1 MTKNA
6 PGALSLRMYISYG
19 LAYALP
25 LLVLLIITLDLR
37 RVEYFKYFFPRFGN
51 DLDVLQAVNIDRRF
65 TSWES
70 SLRTFFTV
78 RTIGALDD
86 FNKNDKEWETFIYDL
101 NAAAREQAWIDALR
115 QADDNRKQLLKM
127 VDAAAQP
134 ILALQDTAERT
145 FLPYTGQI
153 INRALLLN
161 DLTLEARP
169 AKGTKSSTAKPLGND
184 LLLTFNTAITSVI
197 RYAITGEREMIA
209 ESRQNFLQLEN
220 ALNALSAYSDPQLE
234 KQVQEIRGII
244 NNLYRDFDSLVENR
258 AAAVKASGDFNNT
271 ATQDVLKAVNPLLGT
286 EWKATTDQADTQFI
300 ERSFKRMHLFLLIG
314 YIVLGIG
321 LCYSFI
327 HVYTQFQK
335 PFYALVS
342 YLSHGLI
349 TRKRA
354 TVPCMDRRDDIGVLA
369 RSLNAF
375 LERAQ
380 NQLPVPAEHPV
391 ISGANIVDATQALKS
406 NDAPVRHPIFN
417 RHHEE
422 KEPTIIYQVAPE
434 ARPYLPK
441 IEFLL
446 QRSND
451 FLNMAEKVTESTRR
465 ASDRARESGTFAEES
480 RKVVQDS
487 STALQ
492 EITTQLEMGQADNK
506 AASDALGN
514 VEKVRASVLLKLQAS
529 RLGVARFS
537 KANGT
542 LRDFMAELEDSLS
555 LQHLENKGFTAGTK
569 ALTDRGEGDLALMIT
584 QIATPSKDV
593 HLLSKTVKQ
602 LSEALDFV
610 AVDLRLALGLLE
622 EAVRATTDASASIK
636 NSHTSLNALTALL
649 LQVREAFV
657 GQYSRLQHAGFQLG
671 RLALHLLEVS
681 GDMLETEKGINTM
694 KQTAQE
700 MHTAAEELKK
710 LATE

>member
-1 MTKNA
+1 MKKNA

-25 LLVLLIITLDLR
+25 LLVLLIITMDLR

-65 TSWES
+65 TAWEN

-78 RTIGALDD
+78 RTVGALDD
-86 FNKNDKEWETFIYDL
+86 FNKNDKEWETFLYDL

-115 QADDNRKQLLKM
+115 QADENRKQILKM
-127 VDAAAQP
+127 VDTAAQP

-145 FLPYTGQI
+145 FLPYTSQI
-153 INRALLLN
+153 LNKALLIN
-161 DLTLEARP
+161 DLTVELRP
-169 AKGTKSSTAKPLGND
+169 AKSTKNTAAKPLGND
-184 LLLTFNTAITSVI
+184 LLLVFNTAITSVI

-220 ALNALSAYSDPQLE
+220 TINALSSYSDPQID
-234 KQVQEIRGII
+234 KQVLEIRGII

-258 AAAVKASGDFNNT
+258 AAAVKASGDFSNT

-286 EWKATTDQADTQFI
+286 EWKATTDQADNQFI

-314 YIVLGIG
+314 YVVLGIG

-354 TVPCMDRRDDIGVLA
+354 PVPCMNRRDDIGVLA

-380 NQLPVPAEHPV
+380 NQLLGTIDNPVV
-391 ISGANIVDATQALKS
+391 SGANIVDATQSSTPS
-406 NDAPVRHPIFN
+406 NATTHHIFN
-417 RHHEE
+417 RHHHEE
-422 KEPTIIYQVAPE
+422 TEPAIIYQIAPA

-441 IEFLL
+441 IELLL
-446 QRSND
+446 QCSSD
-451 FLNMAEKVTESTRR
+451 FLTLAEKITDSTRR

-480 RKVVQDS
+480 RKAVQDS

-492 EITTQLEMGQADNK
+492 EITTQLETGQADSK
-506 AASDALGN
+506 ATSDALGI
-514 VEKVRASVLLKLQAS
+514 VEKARASVLLKLQAS
-529 RLGVARFS
+529 RMGVARFS
-537 KANGT
+537 KANGA
-542 LRDFMAELEDSLS
+542 LRGFMAELEDSLS
-555 LQHLENKGFTAGTK
+555 LQHLENKGFTAGAK
-569 ALTDRGEGDLALMIT
+569 ALVSRGEGDLALMLAEIT
-584 QIATPSKDV
+584 TSPKDV
-593 HLLSKTVKQ
+593 HLLSKTVTQ

-610 AVDLRLALGLLE
+610 AVDLRLALGMLE
-622 EAVRATTDASASIK
+622 EAVRVTTDASASIT
-636 NSHTSLNALTALL
+636 NSHSHLNALTALL

-657 GQYSRLQHAGFQLG
+657 GQYSRLQQAGFQLG

-681 GDMLETEKGINTM
+681 GDMLETEKGISNM
-694 KQTAQE
+694 KQTA
-700 MHTAAEELKK
+700 HDIHNAAKELKK
-710 LATE
+710 LVTE